1 MNKED
6 IASVLEQHNST
17 ILSFPDRGPWGDSRY
32 RGNCSGWVH
41 AFLIWKYNVMKMAEL
56 FAGSGTGSDVCKD
69 MCVPYIGA
77 DLNPVPVRRNILSVN
92 AVTDEVPDQFRDADF
107 LFMHPPYGSE
117 IGIPYAGA
125 MWRDP
130 DGMLSPSDLGRMP
143 WPQFINTLNSI
154 IMKYY
159 SAMKNGTRMAI
170 LMGDVRRKGQF
181 HSMLA
186 DIVKPGELEQ
196 ILIKAQHN
204 CVSNGRTY
212 ISHEFVPIQHEFIM
226 VVKKPNGF
234 NICFNVPQRYDLDI
248 RDSNSST
255 WTDVVYAVVQTQEIC
270 SLAYIY
276 SKLENNK
283 KAKKNPH
290 WKEKIR
296 QVLGQHPLLFHQY
309 RRGEWSAITPAA

>member
-6 IASVLEQHNST
+6 ISSVLEQHNST

-69 MCVPYIGA
+69 MCVPY
-77 DLNPVPVRRNILSVN
+77 
-92 AVTDEVPDQFRDADF
+92 
-107 LFMHPPYGSE
+107 
-117 IGIPYAGA
+117 
-125 MWRDP
+125 
-130 DGMLSPSDLGRMP
+130 
-143 WPQFINTLNSI
+143 
-154 IMKYY
+154 
-159 SAMKNGTRMAI
+159 
-170 LMGDVRRKGQF
+170 
-181 HSMLA
+181 
-186 DIVKPGELEQ
+186 
-196 ILIKAQHN
+196 
-204 CVSNGRTY
+204 
-212 ISHEFVPIQHEFIM
+212 
-226 VVKKPNGF
+226 
-234 NICFNVPQRYDLDI
+234 
-248 RDSNSST
+248 T